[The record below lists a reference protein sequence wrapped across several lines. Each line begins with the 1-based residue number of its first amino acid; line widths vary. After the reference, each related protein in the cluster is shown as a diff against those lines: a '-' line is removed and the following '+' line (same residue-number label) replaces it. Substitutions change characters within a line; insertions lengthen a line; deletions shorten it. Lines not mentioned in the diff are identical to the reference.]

1 MFAIYEFLQT
11 QSFKPLVWLRFI
23 DDMFFIWTHGEENLE
38 NFMKELN
45 IEAVVQRCSVKKV
58 FLEIS

>member
-1 MFAIYEFLQT
+1 
-11 QSFKPLVWLRFI
+11 
-23 DDMFFIWTHGEENLE
+23 MFFIWTHGEETLQ

-45 IEAVVQRCSVKKV
+45 IEAVVQRCAVKKV